1 MLANSLRAND
11 LQIFM
16 HFRILVLRFIRVIT
30 GHSLFRDRH
39 SIAVLTIHSVLGV
52 FCALLRGFVVA
63 MERIIY
69 LR

>member
-1 MLANSLRAND
+1 MLANSLRAD
-11 LQIFM
+11 YLQIFVP
-16 HFRILVLRFIRVIT
+16 FRILVLRFICIIT

-39 SIAVLTIHSVLGV
+39 SIAILTIYTIWEV
-52 FCALLRGFVVA
+52 FCVLLRGLAVA